1 MSIEKMVIIL
11 FVSVYSSTC
20 NISLSICGFFIACK
34 PGWIGPNCIAMC
46 PYPSY
51 GHKCINECDCA
62 KNECDMS
69 EGCSKHSK
77 YSCFVK
83 NQLISNIH
91 FSIVSFHNIRNR
103 CKLHWGNG

>member
-11 FVSVYSSTC
+11 FVLHNLNAKFLCQSVA
-20 NISLSICGFFIACK
+20 FFIACK

-51 GHKCINECDCA
+51 GHKCINVCECT
-62 KNECDMS
+62 KNECDVS

-103 CKLHWGNG
+103 CKLHWNNG